1 MVPAAALT
9 WVFVGGTSEKNEV
22 SGYAIQEGCTN
33 QVLDRQFLWWSRWLY
48 LSLSSRVT
56 RLVIRPH
63 IRPIRNNIQM
73 LPLIT
78 ERM

>member
-1 MVPAAALT
+1 MLLYCGCWCHLVEGRSERVHYTGRLYKLGPGQVVPL
-9 WVFVGGTSEKNEV
+9 V
-22 SGYAIQEGCTN
+22 I
-33 QVLDRQFLWWSRWLY
+33 RQLY

-63 IRPIRNNIQM
+63 IRPIRNNMQM

-78 ERM
+78 DNM